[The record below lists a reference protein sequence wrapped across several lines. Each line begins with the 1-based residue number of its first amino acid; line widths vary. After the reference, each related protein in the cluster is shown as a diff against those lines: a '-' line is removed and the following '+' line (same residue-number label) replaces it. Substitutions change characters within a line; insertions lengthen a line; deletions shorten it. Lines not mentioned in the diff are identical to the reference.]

1 MKNIPKTCSNCGAP
15 IKWDKSSSYIDC
27 EYCGYPNLIN
37 LRSFSTLINSIKKS
51 KKFSIHQ
58 LLKTKIESS
67 KLLVSNLSRRKKI
80 IIFLIPITI
89 SSFLL
94 ISKVLEKEMIDDSDF
109 FKYENR
115 ISAQTK
121 CPIKVLKKKFI
132 NINQQKLD
140 SSFIG
145 CWKKEKLDK
154 DYNYSF
160 LLIFP
165 KSNKL
170 EMISR
175 WEYVPD
181 RINQYDYVSNI
192 YIKVDSISAQHNSW
206 INNFRTKRD
215 YTLEDK
221 NKLIMKWKEVGGNNN
236 GNDIYIRHK

>member
-1 MKNIPKTCSNCGAP
+1 MSNIPDKCFKCGAP
-15 IKWDKSSSYIDC
+15 IKWDKSSNYIDC
-27 EYCGYPNLIN
+27 EYCGYSNLIN
-37 LRSFSTLINSIKKS
+37 LGSFSTLVNLIKKI
-51 KKFSIHQ
+51 KKFSINQ
-58 LLKTKIESS
+58 LLKPKIQSL

-80 IIFLIPITI
+80 IFLIPITI
-89 SSFLL
+89 SSFFL
-94 ISKVLEKEMIDDSDF
+94 ISKVSEKEIIDNSDF
-109 FKYENR
+109 FIYENR

-145 CWKKEKLDK
+145 CWKNQKLGK
-154 DYNYSF
+154 NYNYDF

-175 WEYVPD
+175 WEYTPD
-181 RINQYDYVSNI
+181 KMNQYDYVSNI
-192 YIKVDSISAQHNSW
+192 DIKVDSISAQFNSW

-221 NKLIMKWKEVGGNNN
+221 NKLILKCEEVGGTNSGKN
-236 GNDIYIRHK
+236 IYVRHK